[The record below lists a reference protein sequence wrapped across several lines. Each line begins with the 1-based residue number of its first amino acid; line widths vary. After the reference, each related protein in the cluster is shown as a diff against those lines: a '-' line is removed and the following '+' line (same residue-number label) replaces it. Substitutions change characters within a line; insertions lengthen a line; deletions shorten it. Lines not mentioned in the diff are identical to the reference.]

1 MAAANKPTAVHFSLV
16 FFVMAS
22 LILGVVW
29 YLAWK
34 DSQQL
39 RADVAQRD
47 ADLSELRNSFDNRVA
62 EITALKGLL
71 GYDFDQLGG
80 SADDANTVMGALA
93 ADIQLF
99 GGQQFAANTLKATL
113 QGMRTGYDNL
123 LAENQT
129 LKDSLNQ
136 NQAQLVAVET
146 GANNRVD
153 QFQTSQ
159 ESSETQLQ
167 TQITKHEQEISEKN
181 GEIEQWKKDYNLVQS
196 EKEQLRDEYERFRR
210 DSDQRL
216 ALLNDQIDHLNDQMQ
231 ELQKVSFEVPDGRI
245 VAVDNTTRTVWI
257 DLGSID
263 KLRPQ
268 VTFSVYTTD
277 HRGIGRGVEDIKAK
291 IEVTRIMDGHL
302 SEARILDEDLF
313 RPIAEGDPIFTPLW
327 SAGRTEYF
335 AIVGRPDLDED
346 GDSDWELFREV
357 VENAGAA
364 VDLIVND
371 EGLREPFDAKL
382 SARTK
387 FLIIG
392 DMDDPAEFSG
402 QPDKQTLA
410 TQILD
415 EQKALIDEARL
426 YGIRVVRLNDF
437 LEYIG
442 WKPQQRLWQPGENKE
457 YNLGA
462 GSQSTSVDEVYQDRT
477 SSGQTSELFRQNR
490 AGVQKEADGT
500 TSGLFRSGG
509 NP

>member
-16 FFVMAS
+16 AFVMVS
-22 LILGVVW
+22 LILGVVS
-29 YLAWK
+29 YLFWK
-34 DSQQL
+34 DAQL
-39 RADVAQRD
+39 AMANATKFENDANAQKTALNVKVAEE
-47 ADLSELRNSFDNRVA
+47 ADLKN
-62 EITALKGLL
+62 LL
-71 GYDFDQLGG
+71 GYNFDQ
-80 SADDANTVMGALA
+80 MGAANDPNSVIGALN
-93 ADIQLF
+93 ADMQAF
-99 GGQQFAANTLKATL
+99 GGTFAANTLKATL
-113 QGMRTGYDNL
+113 QAMRTNYDNL

-136 NQAQLVAVET
+136 NRGQLVALET

-153 QFQTSQ
+153 QFKTSQ

-167 TQITKHEQEISEKN
+167 TQITKHEQEITEKN

-196 EKEQLRDEYERFRR
+196 EKEQLRDEYERYRR
-210 DSDQRL
+210 ENEASMTK
-216 ALLNDQIDHLNDQMQ
+216 LNDQIDFYKDQLE
-231 ELQKVSFEVPDGRI
+231 ELTKVSFEREDGHI

-346 GDSDWELFREV
+346 GDSDWDLFREV
-357 VENAGAA
+357 VENAGAKI
-364 VDLIVND
+364 DLIVND

-392 DMDDPAEFSG
+392 DMDDPADFSG
-402 QPDKQTLA
+402 QPEKQTLA
-410 TQILD
+410 NNILA

-442 WKPQQRLWQPGENKE
+442 WKPQQRLWQPGENKPF
-457 YNLGA
+457 NLSS
-462 GSQSTSVDEVYQDRT
+462 GSQSASVDESYQDRT
-477 SSGQTSELFRQNR
+477 SSGTTSELFRQNR
-490 AGVQKEADGT
+490 AGQQKSSDGT

>member
-1 MAAANKPTAVHFSLV
+1 
-16 FFVMAS
+16 
-22 LILGVVW
+22 
-29 YLAWK
+29 
-34 DSQQL
+34 L
-39 RADVAQRD
+39 R
-47 ADLSELRNSFDNRVA
+47 
-62 EITALKGLL
+62 
-71 GYDFDQLGG
+71 
-80 SADDANTVMGALA
+80 
-93 ADIQLF
+93 
-99 GGQQFAANTLKATL
+99 
-113 QGMRTGYDNL
+113 
-123 LAENQT
+123 
-129 LKDSLNQ
+129 
-136 NQAQLVAVET
+136 AVET
-146 GANNRVD
+146 GANERVAT
-153 QFQTSQ
+153 FQTSQ

-167 TQITKHEQEISEKN
+167 TQITKHEQEIDEKN

-196 EKEQLRDEYERFRR
+196 EKEELRDEYERFRR

-216 ALLNDQIDHLNDQMQ
+216 TKLNDQIDFYKDQLE
-231 ELQKVSFEVPDGRI
+231 ELTKVSFEREDGHI
-245 VAVDNTTRTVWI
+245 VSVDNTTRTVWI
-257 DLGSID
+257 DLGNLD
-263 KLRPQ
+263 KLKPQ

-291 IEVTRIMDGHL
+291 IEVTRIIDGHL

-346 GDSDWELFREV
+346 GDSDWELFHEI
-357 VENAGAA
+357 VENAGAK

-371 EGLREPFDAKL
+371 EGLREPFDGTL

-392 DMDDPAEFSG
+392 DMDDPADYSG
-402 QPDKQTLA
+402 QPEKQELA
-410 TQILD
+410 NQILA

-442 WKPQQRLWQPGENKE
+442 WKPQLRLWQPGENKPF
-457 YNLGA
+457 NLSS
-462 GSQSTSVDEVYQDRT
+462 GSQSASVDETYQDRT

-490 AGVQKEADGT
+490 AGVQKSSDGT
-500 TSGLFRSGG
+500 TSGLFRG